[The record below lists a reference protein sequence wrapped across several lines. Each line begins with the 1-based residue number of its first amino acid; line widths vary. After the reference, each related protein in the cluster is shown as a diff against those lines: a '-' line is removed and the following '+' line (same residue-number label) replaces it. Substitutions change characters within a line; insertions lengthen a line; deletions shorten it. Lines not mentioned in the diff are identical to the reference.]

1 MMILLPVIWM
11 KRVDKAFGDGQDGQL
26 LGGQGQAQALN
37 MERHGGENLREK
49 KQQ

>member
-1 MMILLPVIWM
+1 MACRM
-11 KRVDKAFGDGQDGQL
+11 KRVDKAFGDGQGGQV